1 MNANIS
7 QSEIKEILEAYP
19 LTNINSSKLLT
30 GGSENANYLIE
41 TENEKFV
48 LTICQQKSAQESTL
62 LAELLIHLNH
72 HNFNTSKIVKTK
84 SNELISIWNKK
95 PVMLKE
101 FLEGKVIT
109 NLNLPLLK
117 FIGRELANLHLI
129 KAPQGLPINLSYGM
143 EHFSDL
149 NNFEKDTPFQDW
161 LSNVKQTISPWLDKD
176 LPKALIHGDIFDNN
190 IIVSKDETTAC
201 IMDFEEAAFYYRIFD
216 IGMTII
222 GTCNDNKTIIID
234 KINALLEGYQEII
247 KLTKDEK
254 DALPTFI
261 FYAGAAM
268 AFWRYKNFRYIKL
281 DPNMIDNYLGLKH
294 LAEVGKTIS
303 IDSINFK

>member
-7 QSEIKEILEAYP
+7 QSELKEILQAYP
-19 LTNINSSKLLT
+19 LASINGSKLLT

-41 TENEKFV
+41 TDNGKFV
-48 LTICQQKSAQESTL
+48 LTVCQQKSIQESSL
-62 LAELLIHLNH
+62 LAELLIHLDQN
-72 HNFNTSKIVKTK
+72 NFNTSKIVKTK
-84 SNELISIWNKK
+84 SNELISLWNKK

-101 FLEGKVIT
+101 FIEGKVIT
-109 NLNLPLLK
+109 DLKLPLLE
-117 FIGRELANLHLI
+117 FIGKELARLHLI
-129 KAPQGLPINLSYGM
+129 KAPHALPKKLSYGM

-149 NNFEKDTPFQDW
+149 NDFEKDTPFQHW
-161 LSNVKQTISPWLDKD
+161 LFSVEEAITPWLEKN

-222 GTCNDNKTIIID
+222 GTCNDNKTIIVN
-234 KINALLEGYQEII
+234 KINALLKGYQEVSM
-247 KLTKDEK
+247 LTEDEQN
-254 DALPTFI
+254 ALPSFI

-268 AFWRYKNFRYIKL
+268 AFWRYKNFRYVKL
-281 DPNMIDNYLGLKH
+281 NPDMVDNYLGLKH